1 MDAHR
6 KEREYKTARKSEIQR
21 AATEKKRTAY
31 IILMY
36 ARERC

>member
-1 MDAHR
+1 MR
-6 KEREYKTARKSEIQR
+6 TEKKENTKTARKSEIQR

-31 IILMY
+31 IMY